1 MKFGLGQPFRRV
13 EDLRF
18 ITGTG
23 RFTDDI
29 HYEGELF
36 AAVVRAPVAH
46 GVLNGVDVSAAREM
60 EEVLAAYTADDL
72 AADGIGSLPV
82 IIVLD
87 HVNGEKMPL
96 PAHTLLAGGKVR
108 YLGEPVA
115 FVVATSARAAQDA
128 AEAVMLD
135 IDDLPA
141 VVEPADALAEDAP
154 ELFAEAPGNLALHWR
169 LGEID
174 AADAALDASARVVE
188 LELINNRIVVSSMEP
203 RNAIGLYDAEAG
215 QFTLVTGS
223 QGSHMIRDFMF
234 EGVFGLPAD
243 RLRVIT
249 PDVGGGFG
257 MKAIPYPE
265 QALVLYAARKL
276 GRPVRWQSS
285 RAEAFL
291 SDTQGR
297 DNASKAWLGLD
308 AENRFTALKVETLAS
323 AGGALSAFGVYCPT
337 LSGPP
342 MAPGVYKVPV
352 VATDVRIAYTNN
364 APIDAYRGAGRPE
377 AAYLIE
383 RLVDKAAREI
393 GIGPDAL
400 RALNMIPPEEMPH
413 TTATGVTYDS
423 GDFVRVM
430 HKAMEA
436 ADWAGFSARRAVA
449 DGKLRG
455 IGLAYYIERTGVPG
469 KEGARVEIATDGAV
483 IVHVGTQSTGQGH
496 ETTYVQMTAEA
507 LGLDPA
513 CITVKTGD
521 TDHPIPSAGG
531 TVASRSMVHGGGAVK
546 LAAGALLAKASHAA
560 AKLLEVNERELDF
573 DDGLFRVPGTNR
585 HVGIVDVAAKVGGLE
600 GIGDFEQMIGTFPNG
615 AHVCEVAVDPETGF
629 IKVKRYTVVDDFG
642 RTLNPLVLSGQV
654 HGGIAQG
661 IGQAM
666 TERTVY
672 DPETGQ
678 LLSGSFM
685 DYGLPRADDVP
696 FFSVTTQN
704 TPCTTNPLGIKG
716 AGEAGAIGA
725 PPAFVNAVVDALSG
739 LGITHL
745 DMPLTPSRVWEA
757 VQAAKALARQTSYD

>member
-1 MKFGLGQPFRRV
+1 MKFGVGQPFRRV
-13 EDLRF
+13 EDMRF

-23 RFTDDI
+23 RFTDDFR
-29 HYEGELF
+29 YEGELH

-46 GVLNGVDVSAAREM
+46 GVLNGVDASIAREM
-60 EEVLAAYTADDL
+60 DGVLAVYTADEL
-72 AADGIGSLPV
+72 VADGIGSLPV

-87 HVNGEKMPL
+87 HAEGGRMPL
-96 PAHTLLAGGKVR
+96 PAHTLLASGKVR

-115 FVVATSARAAQDA
+115 FVVATSARAALEA

-135 IDDLPA
+135 IEDLPA
-141 VVEPADALAEDAP
+141 VVEPASALAEGAP

-169 LGEID
+169 LGDVE
-174 AADAALDASARVVE
+174 AADAALAASDRVVE
-188 LELINNRIVVSSMEP
+188 LALVNNRIVVSSMEP
-203 RNAIGLYDAEAG
+203 RNAIGLYDTESES
-215 QFTLVTGS
+215 FTLVTGS

-234 EGVFGLPAD
+234 EGVFGLPSAK
-243 RLRVIT
+243 LRVIT

-297 DNASKAWLGLD
+297 DNQSTARLGLD
-308 AENRFTALKVETLAS
+308 AEGRFTALKVETLAS

-342 MAPGVYKVPV
+342 MAPGVYDIPV

-364 APIDAYRGAGRPE
+364 APMDAYRGAGRPE

-383 RLVDKAAREI
+383 RIVDKAAREL
-393 GIGPDAL
+393 GL
-400 RALNMIPPEEMPH
+400 PPEELRARNMIAPEAMPH
-413 TTATGVTYDS
+413 KTATGVSYDS
-423 GDFVRVM
+423 GDFAHVM
-430 HKAMEA
+430 RSALDK
-436 ADWAGFSARRAVA
+436 ADWHGFAGRRNKD
-449 DGKLRG
+449 DGLLRG
-455 IGLAYYIERTGVPG
+455 IGLGYYIERTGVPG
-469 KEGARVEIATDGAV
+469 KEGAAVEIGADGRV
-483 IVHVGTQSTGQGH
+483 TVHVGTQSTGQGH

-507 LGLDPA
+507 LGIDPA
-513 CITVKTGD
+513 RITVKTGD
-521 TDHPIPSAGG
+521 TDQPIPSAGG
-531 TVASRSMVHGGGAVK
+531 TVASRSMVHGGGALK
-546 LAAGALLAKASHAA
+546 LATGAVLAKASEAA
-560 AKLLEVNERELDF
+560 AKHLEVDTRELEF
-573 DDGLFRVPGTNR
+573 DDGAFRVPGTNR
-585 HVGIVDVAAKVGGLE
+585 HVGLLDIAAQVGGLM
-600 GIGDFEQMIGTFPNG
+600 GVGDFEQLAGTFPNG
-615 AHVCEVAVDPETGF
+615 AHVCEVAVDPETGA
-629 IKVKRYTVVDDFG
+629 IRIERYTVVDDFG
-642 RTLNPLVLSGQV
+642 RTLNPLVLSGQI

-666 TERTVY
+666 LERVVY
-672 DPETGQ
+672 DAESGQ

-685 DYGLPRADDVP
+685 DYGLPRADDLP
-696 FFSVTTQN
+696 FFSVATQN

-725 PPAFVNAVVDALSG
+725 PPAFVNAVIDALAP
-739 LGITHL
+739 LGITEL

-757 VQAAKALARQTSYD
+757 ITTARG